1 MIDEEDNVLFRELKI
16 HEKLKIDLIIQ
27 MQRDKVEAI
36 EEQKAREKEDLM
48 ARRQLQIDMWVF
60 YFDFGICRYIHII

>member
-27 MQRDKVEAI
+27 MQRDKIEAMDK
-36 EEQKAREKEDLM
+36 QKSKEKEELM
-48 ARRQLQIDMWVF
+48 ARRQLQMDMWVF
-60 YFDFGICRYIHII
+60 LFDFQAVESF